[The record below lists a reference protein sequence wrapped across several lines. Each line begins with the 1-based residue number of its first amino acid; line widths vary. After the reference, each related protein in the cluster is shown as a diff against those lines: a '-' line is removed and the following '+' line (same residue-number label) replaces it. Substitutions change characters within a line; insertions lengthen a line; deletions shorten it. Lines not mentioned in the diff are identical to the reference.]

1 MTTISL
7 EKESSTAQSIMVRSA
22 TLCARNG
29 GIHLGFNSHPKFA
42 TRNDSFGNE
51 IRILCRGVML
61 LATFLAKELSTAPSI
76 VVRSTRLCARN
87 KAIYACFISH
97 IKRSAQSS
105 LLIYKSRISCRG
117 VILLVTFFRKEL
129 YAAPSIV
136 LRQTRL

>member
-1 MTTISL
+1 MPTISL
-7 EKESSTAQSIMVRSA
+7 EKESSAAHSIMVRSA

-29 GIHLGFNSHPKFA
+29 GIYLGFNSHSKRA
-42 TRNDSFGNE
+42 TKNDSFGNE
-51 IRILCRGVML
+51 MRILCRGVML

-87 KAIYACFISH
+87 EAIYACFISH
-97 IKRSAQSS
+97 IKGSTQSS
-105 LLIYKSRISCRG
+105 LFIYKNRISFGG
-117 VILLVTFFRKEL
+117 VILMVTFFRKEL